1 MKYMNI
7 VLTGIF
13 AIMLINTLNLNVI
26 TSANAELSGF
36 DLNGVVNAL
45 NSISG
50 SLRSI
55 ASAIGSK

>member
-1 MKYMNI
+1 M

-13 AIMLINTLNLNVI
+13 AIMLFNTLNLNVI

-36 DLNGVVNAL
+36 DLNGVENAL

-50 SLRSI
+50 SIRSI